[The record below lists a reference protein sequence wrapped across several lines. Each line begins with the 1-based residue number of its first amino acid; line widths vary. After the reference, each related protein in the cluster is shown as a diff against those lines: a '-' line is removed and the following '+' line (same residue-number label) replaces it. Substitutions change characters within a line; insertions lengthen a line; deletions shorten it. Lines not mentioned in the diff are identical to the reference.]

1 MDYLKQIK
9 NYKPYNEQEQA
20 DKKQILYY
28 ASIFN
33 DLLTR
38 ENKIAHFSAS
48 SFIFNKTRD
57 KILFIY
63 NNIYKAW
70 TWTGGHADGEDN
82 FLNVA
87 LREAK
92 EETGLKSVKP
102 IINDMF
108 TLEILP
114 VWGHIKRGKYVVAH
128 QHINVTYI
136 FEADEKEELHIKED
150 ENSGVKWIKI
160 DEIKKYSD
168 EKDMYPYYDKI
179 LDKMKKLRL

>member
-1 MDYLKQIK
+1 MDYLEQIR
-9 NYKPYNEQEQA
+9 NYEPYNEQEAA
-20 DKKQILYY
+20 DKEQILYY
-28 ASIFN
+28 SSIFD

-63 NNIYKAW
+63 HNIYKAW

-102 IINDMF
+102 ITNEIF

-114 VWGHIKRGKYVVAH
+114 VWGHVKRGKYVVAH

-136 FEADEKEELHIKED
+136 FEADEQEELHIKED

-179 LDKMKKLRL
+179 LDKMKKFGL